1 MTCTQQ
7 ILILGVCYLGERK
20 SKVVIAGKKI
30 LQVRSMEERKS
41 ESVIA
46 NENSMEESKS
56 EIVHK
61 SINTNKEKYAI
72 DETKYE
78 EHLVTENLVINDL
91 IYFNLFKCGKTF
103 SDNVYATCERA
114 CMETSKDT
122 YYINMCNNL
131 TDYNDRNN
139 TPLSNTNI

>member
-1 MTCTQQ
+1 M
-7 ILILGVCYLGERK
+7 G
-20 SKVVIAGKKI
+20 
-30 LQVRSMEERKS
+30 KS
-41 ESVIA
+41 ESQSVIV
-46 NENSMEESKS
+46 NGNSIEESKS
-56 EIVHK
+56 ERVHK

-103 SDNVYATCERA
+103 PDNVYATCERA
-114 CMETSKDT
+114 CMENSKDT

-139 TPLSNTNI
+139 TPLFNTNI